1 MHEGHLLVRD
11 ISNSQSQLQ
20 SQARTTLSEIMTAMT
35 DIHLSVSIN
44 DSLTRVTPSNN
55 TTSIKAKLAQTKK
68 KRTSIVSTISVMIE
82 TKTTQRS
89 IL

>member
-20 SQARTTLSEIMTAMT
+20 SQARTTLSEIMTTMT
-35 DIHLSVSIN
+35 DIHLSVLIN

-55 TTSIKAKLAQTKK
+55 TTSMQSKI
-68 KRTSIVSTISVMIE
+68 STDKEE
-82 TKTTQRS
+82 TYLYREYN
-89 IL
+89 INHD

>member
-20 SQARTTLSEIMTAMT
+20 SQSQARTTLSEIMTAMT
-35 DIHLSVSIN
+35 GIHLSVLIN

-55 TTSIKAKLAQTKK
+55 TTSMQSKI
-68 KRTSIVSTISVMIE
+68 STDKEE
-82 TKTTQRS
+82 TYLYREYN
-89 IL
+89 INHD

>member
-35 DIHLSVSIN
+35 DIHLSVLIN

-55 TTSIKAKLAQTKK
+55 TTSMQSKI
-68 KRTSIVSTISVMIE
+68 STDKEE
-82 TKTTQRS
+82 TYLYREYN
-89 IL
+89 INHD

>member
-20 SQARTTLSEIMTAMT
+20 SQSQARTTLSEIMTTMT
-35 DIHLSVSIN
+35 DIHLSVLIN

-55 TTSIKAKLAQTKK
+55 TTSMQSKI
-68 KRTSIVSTISVMIE
+68 STDKEE
-82 TKTTQRS
+82 TYLYREYN
-89 IL
+89 INHD

>member
-55 TTSIKAKLAQTKK
+55 TTSMQSKI
-68 KRTSIVSTISVMIE
+68 STDKEETYLYREYNISHD
-82 TKTTQRS
+82 
-89 IL
+89 

>member
-35 DIHLSVSIN
+35 DVHLSVLIN

-55 TTSIKAKLAQTKK
+55 TTSMQSKI
-68 KRTSIVSTISVMIE
+68 STDKEE
-82 TKTTQRS
+82 TYLYREYN
-89 IL
+89 INHD

>member
-11 ISNSQSQLQ
+11 ISNSQSQ

-35 DIHLSVSIN
+35 DVHLSVLIN

-55 TTSIKAKLAQTKK
+55 TTSMQSK
-68 KRTSIVSTISVMIE
+68 ISAD
-82 TKTTQRS
+82 K
-89 IL
+89 

>member
-20 SQARTTLSEIMTAMT
+20 SQSQARTTLSEFMTAMT
-35 DIHLSVSIN
+35 DIHLSVLIN

-55 TTSIKAKLAQTKK
+55 TTSMQSKI
-68 KRTSIVSTISVMIE
+68 STDKEE
-82 TKTTQRS
+82 TYLYREYN
-89 IL
+89 INHD

>member
-20 SQARTTLSEIMTAMT
+20 SQSQARTTVSEIMTAMT
-35 DIHLSVSIN
+35 GIHLSVLIN

-55 TTSIKAKLAQTKK
+55 TTSMQSKI
-68 KRTSIVSTISVMIE
+68 STDKEE
-82 TKTTQRS
+82 TYLYREYN
-89 IL
+89 INHD